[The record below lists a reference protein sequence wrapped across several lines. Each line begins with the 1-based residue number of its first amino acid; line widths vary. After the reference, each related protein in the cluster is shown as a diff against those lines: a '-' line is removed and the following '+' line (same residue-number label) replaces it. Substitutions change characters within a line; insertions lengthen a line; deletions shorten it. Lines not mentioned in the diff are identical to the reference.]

1 MKKLN
6 LTKTN
11 IFLISLSTT
20 LAILLGFSIYVNLS
34 MERPIRI
41 EDFSNMTQD
50 QLLAWSQENEIKIET
65 IEEYNDEIEVG
76 KVISQDTIVGE
87 RLFAGST
94 VKVIISKGPNPEVMV
109 NLIDFKGKDIGEVQQ
124 FIELNR
130 LLAASIEFEKS
141 TDVNS
146 AYFIRTDV
154 QATSIKRGQAIKF
167 YISTGSKEE
176 LTTVVVPDF
185 IEYTRQQISSWGQSN
200 NIKTNITEEFNNDVS
215 PGKVISQS
223 QAPNTSIYD
232 GSSVTIKMS
241 LGAGVVLEN
250 FVGKSKSTIDKF
262 INDNGLKVNYSY
274 TYSSAQ
280 NKDLG
285 ISMSPSAS
293 TKVGNGTTV
302 NVTLS
307 LGKISISDF
316 KGKTLASLQAWVAEV
331 NKQGADLKVTS
342 TQEYSEGT
350 SSGLIITQTPSSG
363 DVNPGVTIKASV
375 SKGVGTVVGTFVGT
389 TKTSQE
395 GLKVNTSTSYH
406 ASIPSGQVISQSISA
421 GTTVDTNSSINLVV
435 SLGKVQVGSY
445 SSLSALESWKNS
457 VNANGANI
465 SISTTEDW
473 NSAEKGTLVSH
484 TNANSSVN
492 PGTTI
497 TALVSRGPSVTVPNY
512 VGGGEPSSGGGITIN
527 VVSRD
532 FSDTVAAGV
541 VISQSKNPGVYASGV
556 VVDIRVSKGKQEI
569 IKVTVPDVEW
579 ISSVSSSE
587 SDTRRMVNEVMS
599 KNGVKVNIVAV
610 DRDKSNGD
618 IISVSHAADSKI
630 DPNEVVT
637 VEIQV
642 QK

>member
-34 MERPIRI
+34 IERPIRI
-41 EDFSNMTQD
+41 EDFSSMTQD

-185 IEYTRQQISSWGQSN
+185 TEYTRQQISSWGQSN

-250 FVGKSKSTIDKF
+250 LVGKSKSTIDKF